1 MKHQIFMLDNKSW
14 EKVSW
19 LCILVSV
26 MSLFKLWGEKISKIS
41 QNQGQAV
48 NLFLV
53 DIDSELNDKIRNAV

>member
-26 MSLFKLWGEKISKIS
+26 KSLFKLWGEKISKIS